1 MYSTN
6 NKTQHLSSP
15 AASWGAASHSEV
27 ALLVFVF
34 WDMGKT
40 PVCRSCVSSYVIVFQ
55 LQTSLVQTGR
65 VCVTPL
71 KHNFVSVLGSVCVE
85 PRRDS
90 VPWRGYNKVA
100 KTEWLR
106 TIEMYHLPAP
116 EARSLRS
123 KRPQGHASSE
133 GPSGG
138 SSLRLPDV
146 GAPGALG
153 VWPSHP
159 RLCLH
164 AHTASSPVAL
174 PHALCFFLSLCILS
188 FSYKDTSHWIWG
200 PPSATINLT
209 LPHYIFEELISK
221 LRFHSQ
227 VLGGCDSEGTLLN
240 ALQKGQ
246 IRQNN

>member
-40 PVCRSCVSSYVIVFQ
+40 PVCKSCVSSYVIVFQ

-71 KHNFVSVLGSVCVE
+71 KHNFVSVLGSMCVE

-106 TIEMYHLPAP
+106 TIEMYHLPKAW
-116 EARSLRS
+116 
-123 KRPQGHASSE
+123 RPKA
-133 GPSGG
+133 
-138 SSLRLPDV
+138 
-146 GAPGALG
+146 
-153 VWPSHP
+153 
-159 RLCLH
+159 
-164 AHTASSPVAL
+164 
-174 PHALCFFLSLCILS
+174 
-188 FSYKDTSHWIWG
+188 
-200 PPSATINLT
+200 
-209 LPHYIFEELISK
+209 
-221 LRFHSQ
+221 
-227 VLGGCDSEGTLLN
+227 
-240 ALQKGQ
+240 
-246 IRQNN
+246 